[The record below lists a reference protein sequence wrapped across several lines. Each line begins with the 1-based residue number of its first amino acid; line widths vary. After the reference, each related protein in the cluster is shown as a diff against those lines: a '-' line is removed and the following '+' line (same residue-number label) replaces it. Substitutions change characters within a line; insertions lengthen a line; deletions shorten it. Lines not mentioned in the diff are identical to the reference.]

1 VVCVFGFPAPVT
13 TPASQVNGKKLHPAR
28 GTFASF
34 LLPLLVW
41 WLVALIIYGVSFQK
55 VALLQSPLTSMQV
68 RSQRTW

>member
-1 VVCVFGFPAPVT
+1 M
-13 TPASQVNGKKLHPAR
+13 NGKKLHPAR